1 MDGMDDGKHNSDN
14 IEVTF
19 NTTNTIRHEQG
30 VCPVCNS
37 ENLEYGSSD
46 FEGDAVGYDW
56 TCEDCGSY
64 GMEWYELTFSNHN
77 VTHNT
82 KENKQ

>member
-1 MDGMDDGKHNSDN
+1 M
-14 IEVTF
+14 
-19 NTTNTIRHEQG
+19 NTVRHEQG

-46 FEGDAVGYDW
+46 FEGDVMGYDW
-56 TCEDCGSY
+56 TCEDCGSQ
-64 GMEWYELTFSNHN
+64 GTEWYELTVVSENHFHSKFLNHN

-82 KENKQ
+82 KE